1 MAISGGLYLLGIKGN
16 VTEIP
21 VSLVPGVSL
30 DLAASDLEAAVR
42 QLLTE
47 AGIEHRF
54 EYLKREDGAL
64 ITRPTSRV
72 YYIVHGGEDGVRVT
86 RNEPDLQKRLIEL
99 HKRAR
104 ADGFQDA
111 AKGHGYGV
119 ARRHQ
124 HGILARLV
132 RRRAARPHGHHQCR
146 RPPAFHRSRVCHMSV
161 NGTERCPVFGKI
173 RCPIFCTD
181 CVRSPSRGSLV
192 RQLRRAS
199 TVTDPWRY
207 RSLGAASRFGG
218 VRCCCDRETRHGDGL
233 LRQKRANHPVNGLRR
248 QSRREFPRG

>member
-1 MAISGGLYLLGIKGN
+1 MPSSKSRQRRTPFASRSFWTTLHLCVAAFLAPVVVLMAISGGLYLLGIKGN

-99 HKRAR
+99 HKGHGPTAFKTLQKVMAAGLLVVVSTGFWLGLSAVGLRAR
-104 ADGFQDA
+104 MAITSA
-111 AKGHGYGV
+111 A
-119 ARRHQ
+119 
-124 HGILARLV
+124 
-132 RRRAARPHGHHQCR
+132 
-146 RPPAFHRSRVCHMSV
+146 
-161 NGTERCPVFGKI
+161 
-173 RCPIFCTD
+173 
-181 CVRSPSRGSLV
+181 
-192 RQLRRAS
+192 
-199 TVTDPWRY
+199 
-207 RSLGAASRFGG
+207 
-218 VRCCCDRETRHGDGL
+218 GL
-233 LRQKRANHPVNGLRR
+233 LLFIVLAFVI
-248 QSRREFPRG
+248 